1 MPRYCFRDLL
11 SKQSNKIHQ
20 SYNYNILLDGLNY
33 TETGE
38 YREVKKIQ
46 FTSKNGIIII
56 DGLFDLSN
64 KDITNL
70 IKLNFL
76 SIYFSKELISSYK
89 LRFDQPKIS
98 VVFYLSQDTID
109 IIKKNINILKQKYKN
124 FDTDYKTR
132 ISFSL
137 SKFSNADIL
146 SYLKGEGKIGII
158 QEEEEKNNRYKSDIN
173 IINNIEENNIIN
185 KSNVN
190 IISNIGEQKIKEEEE
205 EEKDKGEEEEDVL
218 MNPFISFVKKVE
230 KEEEVK
236 KEEKIIIKQNEYIKI
251 KDMNTFKFPSN
262 INIKNKTIYKYLQKN
277 IKKLNEKIKNNNL
290 FSININNSFPIIE
303 TGEKNNQIIQL
314 KNISFNE
321 ELEDLKADYEKDIIL
336 NFINILIGNNFN
348 NLDGDMTI
356 NDYTNIVISFIKN
369 IQKRIIELKKQNINN
384 DKKYNYY
391 IQRLEKIISS
401 LKLFHI
407 LFLNCFIL
415 SDNKNANIINNNEL
429 FDEYSSPQVQ
439 TMRKKLLIEW
449 CIAEEKA
456 YIKKYDLNN
465 INKAIKRNLLTKQ
478 IISFGQI
485 KTAINSN
492 NPKNLFINAKLSN
505 LSKDNTNNT
514 FSYFIQTQKKNN
526 DISNTFISYEPYTN
540 DDKIKN
546 SWISFF
552 LQSLLYIEK
561 SNEYIIKSIKL
572 IDEKIEY
579 MNDFSKPYLSKK
591 NKDDINV
598 LHLNY
603 LLLKIYEK
611 LLDNDGIKDIK
622 DIENY
627 INMLSNN
634 NLFNTTNS
642 DHFIQYIILFLFTKI
657 INIIVPDLSNY
668 NKLIKKHYSLLIQI
682 ISEILSDNENNKIDN
697 NKNNIYNLILIIK
710 LLHSSNIN
718 KKLKRKIFIDII
730 SHQNLE
736 NIEKLWEEYNKNN
749 NELINEEMQEY
760 INGIYYMNTCNWFK
774 AYKCFLKSKNYD
786 CCLNSYI
793 NHCFYLL
800 KEKNIKEINFQE
812 IYDNLNEIQNEA
824 PHLFIDYYEDFY
836 QVICFI
842 VNKNET
848 YYENIIELLK
858 KYIYEYSE
866 DGKVK
871 NIDEENHRI
880 IIKLL
885 YQVILWKDRE
895 SEDKDELILGGDEG
909 IIKLNNV
916 FFEDKV
922 GFFNDVL
929 KDIIDYK
936 NIQFSF
942 N

>member
-1 MPRYCFRDLL
+1 MPRYCFKDFL
-11 SKQSNKIHQ
+11 SNQSNKIHQ
-20 SYNYNILLDGLNY
+20 SYNNILLDGVNY
-33 TETGE
+33 TEKGQ
-38 YREVKKIQ
+38 YKEVKKIQ
-46 FTSKNGIIII
+46 FTSKNGITII

-137 SKFSNADIL
+137 SKFSNVDVL
-146 SYLKGEGKIGII
+146 SYLKGKGKIGII
-158 QEEEEKNNRYKSDIN
+158 QEEEKNNVYKSDIN
-173 IINNIEENNIIN
+173 IISNIEE
-185 KSNVN
+185 K
-190 IISNIGEQKIKEEEE
+190 KLKEEEE
-205 EEKDKGEEEEDVL
+205 EEEEEKEEEEKEKDKGEEEEEVL
-218 MNPFISFVKKVE
+218 MNPFISFIKKVE
-230 KEEEVK
+230 KEEEIK
-236 KEEKIIIKQNEYIKI
+236 KEEKIVIKKNEYIKI
-251 KDMNTFKFPSN
+251 KDMNKLKFPSN
-262 INIKNKTIYKYLQKN
+262 IKINKTIYKYLPKN

-303 TGEKNNQIIQL
+303 TDEKNSQKIKL

-321 ELEDLKADYEKDIIL
+321 ELEDLKVDYEKDIIL
-336 NFINILIGNNFN
+336 NFINILIDNNFN
-348 NLDGDMTI
+348 NLDGSMTI
-356 NDYTNIVISFIKN
+356 NDYTHIVISFIKN
-369 IQKRIIELKKQNINN
+369 IKTRIIELKKQNINN

-407 LFLNCFIL
+407 LFLNCFIS
-415 SDNKNANIINNNEL
+415 SDNKNVNIINNNEL
-429 FDEYSSPQVQ
+429 FDEFSSPQVQ

-456 YIKKYDLNN
+456 YINKYDLIN
-465 INKAIKRNLLTKQ
+465 INKAVKRNLLTKQ

-492 NPKNLFINAKLSN
+492 NPKNLFMNAKLSN
-505 LSKDNTNNT
+505 LSKDNKNNT

-526 DISNTFISYEPYTN
+526 NISNTFISYEPYVNT
-540 DDKIKN
+540 DKIKN

-552 LQSLLYIEK
+552 LQSLLYIEN

-579 MNDFSKPYLSKK
+579 MNDFSKPYLSNK
-591 NKDDINV
+591 NKDNINI

-611 LLDNDGIKDIK
+611 LLDNDGTKDIK
-622 DIENY
+622 DIEDY

-642 DHFIQYIILFLFTKI
+642 DHFIQYIILFLFMKI
-657 INIIVPDLSNY
+657 VNIIIPNLTNS
-668 NKLIKKHYSLLIQI
+668 NKLIKKHYFLLIQI
-682 ISEILSDNENNKIDN
+682 ISEILSDNKNDKIDN
-697 NKNNIYNLILIIK
+697 DKNNIYSLILIIK

-718 KKLKRKIFIDII
+718 KKIKRKIFIDII
-730 SHQNLE
+730 SHRNLE

-749 NELINEEMQEY
+749 NELINEEIQEY
-760 INGIYYMNTCNWFK
+760 INGIYYMNTCNWLK

-793 NHCFYLL
+793 NHCFYIL

-836 QVICFI
+836 QVIDFI

-871 NIDEENHRI
+871 NIDEKNHRI

-895 SEDKDELILGGDEG
+895 SEDKDEFILGGDEG
-909 IIKLNNV
+909 IIKLNNI
-916 FFEDKV
+916 FFGDKADL
-922 GFFNDVL
+922 FNDVL
-929 KDIIDYK
+929 KDLIDYK